1 MDSARAAPL
10 CSQCRKSLRGVQLPC
25 TERGHLL
32 LSQVAQSL
40 VQPNVCVCIC
50 VVKLFIKT
58 RDGKEHLQLHLV
70 QVGTQIA
77 RGSLKLT
84 PMPRVVAEGW
94 RRCLSPAARLDR
106 LLFVMSFA

>member
-40 VQPNVCVCIC
+40 VQPNVCVYVC
-50 VVKLFIKT
+50 VVKLLIKT
-58 RDGKEHLQLHLV
+58 RDGKEHLQLHLI

-94 RRCLSPAARLDR
+94 RRCLSSAARLDR